1 MCIRDRSD
9 DGSSVIIL
17 DQSRLPM
24 HTEYIEINKPA
35 EMYDAIFH
43 LKVRGAPAIGI
54 FAAYCMAVIAKK
66 AAGRQADRES
76 AAEGNVQLFT
86 KKLREYGEYIKS
98 SRPTAVNLA
107 WAVDRT
113 LAAAGSAENG
123 TTADIAEAVKNEA
136 LSIHLSLIHI

>member
-1 MCIRDRSD
+1 MSEIRNVTHIDNVRLSD

-66 AAGRQADRES
+66 AACNEFPSTYLSDFIVNFVAFGVLES
-76 AAEGNVQLFT
+76 
-86 KKLREYGEYIKS
+86 
-98 SRPTAVNLA
+98 
-107 WAVDRT
+107 
-113 LAAAGSAENG
+113 
-123 TTADIAEAVKNEA
+123 
-136 LSIHLSLIHI
+136 

>member
-1 MCIRDRSD
+1 MSEIRNVTHIDNVRLSD

-24 HTEYIEINKPA
+24 YTEYIEINKPA

-86 KKLREYGEYIKS
+86 G
-98 SRPTAVNLA
+98 
-107 WAVDRT
+107 
-113 LAAAGSAENG
+113 
-123 TTADIAEAVKNEA
+123 KN
-136 LSIHLSLIHI
+136 

>member
-1 MCIRDRSD
+1 MSEIRNVTHIDNVRLSD

-54 FAAYCMAVIAKK
+54 FAAYSAWRLLQRRQPV
-66 AAGRQADRES
+66 GRQTVK
-76 AAEGNVQLFT
+76 VQQKEMCSFLQ
-86 KKLREYGEYIKS
+86 
-98 SRPTAVNLA
+98 
-107 WAVDRT
+107 
-113 LAAAGSAENG
+113 
-123 TTADIAEAVKNEA
+123 KN
-136 LSIHLSLIHI
+136 